1 MVLSKKIFL
10 MLLLLGGLIVGCSGI
25 ERQTEK
31 AVRAAEIAFRD
42 DDKQPNAEAGLIR
55 VYLPTGFKVE
65 EEHDNNLIIK
75 QADKA
80 YLLFVNPNE
89 KEDSSVL
96 FLAIKKQAGQYLILQ
111 SFQNDDKFGFVS
123 IKESGKEKYELAV
136 GIGGVKLTTE
146 TDKDRLK
153 NDAKQMMEVISSV
166 PQK

>member
-1 MVLSKKIFL
+1 MSVSKKYFL
-10 MLLLLGGLIVGCSGI
+10 MFLLLSGLIVGCSSI

-31 AVRAAEIAFRD
+31 AVKAAEVAFRD
-42 DDKQPNAEAGLIR
+42 DDKQPNVEVGLIH
-55 VYLPTGFKVE
+55 VYLPRGFKVE
-65 EEHDNNLIIK
+65 EEDDNNVIIK

-96 FLAIKKQAGQYLILQ
+96 FLAIKKQAGQYLVLH

-123 IKESGKEKYELAV
+123 IKESMKEKYELAV

-153 NDAKQMMEVISSV
+153 NDAKQMMEVVSSI
-166 PQK
+166 QQ

>member
-1 MVLSKKIFL
+1 MSLSKKYVVMFVL
-10 MLLLLGGLIVGCSGI
+10 MSGFIVACSGI

-42 DDKQPNAEAGLIR
+42 DDKQPNAEAGLIQ
-55 VYLPTGFKVE
+55 VHLPKGFKVE
-65 EEHDNNLIIK
+65 EAHDNNLIVK
-75 QADKA
+75 QAGKA

-96 FLAIKKQAGQYLILQ
+96 FLAIKKQAGQYLVLH
-111 SFQNDDKFGFVS
+111 SFQNEDKFGFVS
-123 IKESGKEKYELAV
+123 IKESAKEKYELAV

-153 NDAKQMMEVISSV
+153 TDAKQMMEIVSSV
-166 PQK
+166 PQR